1 MIVIIL
7 IALFFICSSFLFC
20 ALIGAAL
27 IIHILRD
34 LAERKD

>member
-1 MIVIIL
+1 MIVFIL
-7 IALFFICSSFLFC
+7 FALFLICSSFLLC

-34 LAERKD
+34 LAEHKD